1 MCPRYCKNL
10 LIAVLSASYHE
21 SEVQYQY
28 HACNFFYNAP
38 DDLINLK
45 LGYLDVSKDAMISE
59 TFASYR

>member
-1 MCPRYCKNL
+1 L